1 MAEMDETPV
10 DRALGTVWEWTW
22 GLLFVCTMT
31 VLSMAT
37 QRYSGYSA
45 PSGFTD
51 VHAASSSARMLQEPR
66 R

>member
-1 MAEMDETPV
+1 MRKFDQTRF
-10 DRALGTVWEWTW
+10 DRALDTVWEWTW

-37 QRYSGYSA
+37 QRYSGYQ
-45 PSGFTD
+45 
-51 VHAASSSARMLQEPR
+51 AAVSNQSREASLSNPAVANVR